1 MTPKKPRRWLQSA
14 IAEAAKCEVAMPWQ
28 RGAVRAQTIA
38 RRTDAADPRATGLRA
53 VLRRA

>member
-14 IAEAAKCEVAMPWQ
+14 IAEAARCNVAMPWRQ
-28 RGAVRAQTIA
+28 GAVRMGTLA
-38 RRTDAADPRATGLRA
+38 RRAEAASPQVSGWRA